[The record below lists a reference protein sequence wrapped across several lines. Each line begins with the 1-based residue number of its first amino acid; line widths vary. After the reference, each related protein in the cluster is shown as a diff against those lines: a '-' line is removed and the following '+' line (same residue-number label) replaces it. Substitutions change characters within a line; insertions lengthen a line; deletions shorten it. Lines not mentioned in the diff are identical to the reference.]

1 MHLDIH
7 DHREL
12 IFEAN
17 EHDFQ
22 DKVVAASHH
31 TLILADFWA
40 DWCGPCHALTPVLL
54 RVIPEYQG
62 KVRLAKVEAD
72 ENMKLAGHY
81 KMRGFPT
88 VLLFSGGT
96 LKDHFTGAK
105 PAQFVRD
112 FIDRHLAPCP

>member
-1 MHLDIH
+1 MHLDTH
-7 DHREL
+7 DHHEL
-12 IFEAN
+12 IFNAD

-22 DKVVAASHH
+22 AKVVAAS
-31 TLILADFWA
+31 TGKLILADFWA

-54 RVIPEYQG
+54 RVIPEYAG
-62 KVRLAKVEAD
+62 RVLLAKVEAD

-88 VLLFSGGT
+88 VLLFSGGE

-105 PAQFVRD
+105 PAQFVRE
-112 FIDRHLAPCP
+112 FIDKHLPPSL